1 MSITV
6 YGASDD
12 LIEVEG
18 DVEEEFGAYDE
29 DAGLLMVCSDG
40 TVLGIIFDKGG
51 CWRITPRSTGWG
63 IFSKVE
69 ASGPEGDDYSDR
81 VTIEGDIVWVAL
93 TSEERFA
100 SKPKNRGEEV
110 EG

>member
-12 LIEVEG
+12 LIEIEG
-18 DVEEEFGAYDE
+18 GISEEFSVYDE
-29 DAGLLMVCSDG
+29 DGMLLACSDG
-40 TVLGIIFDKGG
+40 TVLGIVYDSDG
-51 CWRITPRSTGWG
+51 CWRITPRRTGWG

-69 ASGPEGDDYSDR
+69 ASGPDGDDYSDK

-93 TSEERFA
+93 TSEEKFA
-100 SKPKNRGEEV
+100 SKQKSRAAEEA
-110 EG
+110 E